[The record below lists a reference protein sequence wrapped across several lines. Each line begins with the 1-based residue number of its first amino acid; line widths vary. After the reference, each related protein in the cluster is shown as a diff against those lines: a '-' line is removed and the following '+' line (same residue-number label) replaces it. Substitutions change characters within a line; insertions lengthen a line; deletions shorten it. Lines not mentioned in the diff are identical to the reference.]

1 MTSAAT
7 SSYRLRVALA
17 VHLFDLIDYSVTAEQ
32 FDHSIIGARV
42 QVPWLRKSLIGIIVA
57 KLTPADTADYSFRLK
72 PIERIVDE
80 TPVLD
85 ASTLQLLQWAAHY
98 YQAPVGEVI
107 LSSLPKLLRS
117 TRSAQLSEIRW
128 HALMPTD
135 NSNLPRSSSC
145 IFAAWQTLQ
154 QYVQGGS
161 EAVLNRIGIT
171 TSQLKNLQKRGLAYA
186 QSVPMDMTPRPMQ
199 LTQLPLEPHVQQ
211 AAAITTIR
219 AALGA
224 YRSFLLDGITGSG
237 KTEVYLQVMQT
248 VLARGQQVLVLVP
261 EIGLTPQTIE
271 RFESR
276 FDCELAILHSGLSD
290 TQRLQAWQQAAAG
303 KALIIIGTRLAIFTP
318 LPRLGLVILDE
329 EHDLSYKQQDGF
341 RYHARDVALYRAAKQ
356 QCPIILGSAT
366 PSFESLYLVETGK
379 LQRLQLS
386 SRAGGAMLPSFTV
399 LDLTAEPKQH
409 GLAVKLIRAIRNQ
422 LIQNQQVLVF
432 INRRG
437 YAPVLMCM
445 SCGWQADC
453 PHCDAHFTVHHQ
465 PLSQL
470 VCHHCGYRQ
479 TVPAHCPACHK
490 PELKPI
496 GQGTA
501 RIEEI
506 LQQLFPDTP
515 VIRVDR
521 DTTYKRDSWQ
531 QIYTRAHQPGAVI
544 FLGTQ
549 MLAKGH
555 HFPYVG
561 LVTILNIDNGLWSAD
576 FRAPERTAQLIMQV
590 AGRAGRGQIAG
601 QVLLQTLR
609 PDHPLLQDLLVHG
622 YAQFAQTALAERRF
636 ARLPPYRY
644 AVLLRAESR
653 CDDYNLQLLQQAAE
667 QWTSFGAVSVEFWGP
682 VTAPMQKRAGFY
694 RGHLLML
701 CESRAALQQQLGRWW
716 HWLFKQKRDHEL
728 RLTLDVDPQELS

>member
-1 MTSAAT
+1 MTSAAA

-17 VHLFDLIDYSVTAEQ
+17 VHLFDLIDYTVTAEQ
-32 FDHSIIGARV
+32 FDQATIGARV
-42 QVPWLRKSLIGIIVA
+42 QVPWLRKSLVGIIVA
-57 KLTPADTADYSFRLK
+57 KLTPDDHADYLFRLK
-72 PIERIVDE
+72 AVEQIFAEPAL
-80 TPVLD
+80 LD
-85 ASTLQLLQWAAHY
+85 SATLQLLQWAAHY

-107 LSSLPKLLRS
+107 LSSLPKLLRGN
-117 TRSAQLSEIRW
+117 RPAQLMQTHW
-128 HALMPTD
+128 QALAAQEDST
-135 NSNLPRSSSC
+135 LPREQSA
-145 IFAAWQTLQ
+145 IFSAWQTLQ
-154 QYVQGGS
+154 QYPHGTS
-161 EAVLNRIGIT
+161 ETILNQIGIT
-171 TSQLKNLQKRGLAYA
+171 STQLKNLAKRNLARPE
-186 QSVPMDMTPRPMQ
+186 QVLMDMTPRAMQ
-199 LTQLPLEPHVQQ
+199 LAELPLEAHPEQ
-211 AAAITTIR
+211 AAAIHTIR
-219 AALGA
+219 SSLGQ
-224 YRSFLLDGITGSG
+224 YRGFLLNGITGSG

-276 FDCELAILHSGLSD
+276 FNCDLAILHSGLND
-290 TQRLQAWQQAAAG
+290 MQRLLAWQHAAAG

-318 LPRLGLVILDE
+318 LPRLGLIVLDE

-366 PSFESLYLVETGK
+366 PSFESLHLVETGK
-379 LQRLQLS
+379 LQLLQLS
-386 SRAGGAMLPSFTV
+386 SRAGGAALPSFQV

-409 GLAVKLIRAIRNQ
+409 GLAVKLIQAIRNQ
-422 LIQNQQVLVF
+422 LAQNQQALVF

-465 PLSQL
+465 PQTQL

-479 TVPAHCPACHK
+479 TVPSRCPACQK

-515 VIRVDR
+515 LIRVDR

-531 QIYTRAHQPGAVI
+531 QIYTRAHQAGAAI

-561 LVTILNIDNGLWSAD
+561 LVTILNIDSGLWSAD

-590 AGRAGRGQIAG
+590 AGRAGRSQIAG

-622 YAQFAQTALAERRF
+622 YAQFAQTALAERQF

-653 CDDYNLQLLQQAAE
+653 SDDYNLHFLQQAAE

-701 CESRAALQQQLGRWW
+701 CESRAALQQQLGTWW
-716 HWLFKQKRDHEL
+716 QWLFKQKRDHEL